1 MKPIT
6 LTPPNA
12 SLFAGVQ
19 IDVPDEAGRD
29 GRRIVGAA
37 PAFRME
43 LRPTGRTVQVD
54 GELVAETEPVMV
66 PLERV
71 RVDCHLQPSD
81 TELRA
86 VWAYEDSSLPNEQ
99 TGVSLEAGPE
109 RLVGGLRVT

>member
-12 SLFAGVQ
+12 SLFAAVQ
-19 IDVPDEAGRD
+19 LDVPDPDGRD

-43 LRPTGRTVQVD
+43 EERDDTGKVVRRWMVQ
-54 GELVAETEPVMV
+54 
-66 PLERV
+66 LERV
-71 RVDCHLQPSD
+71 AVDCHLQPDD

-86 VWAYEDSSLPNEQ
+86 VWAYEDSTRPNEH
-99 TGVSLEAGPE
+99 TSVSLDPAAVKV
-109 RLVGGLRVT
+109 VGGLRVS